1 MTKKKVTTTVTTTV
15 TEETIPSNE
24 KTQII
29 CVLDRSGSMSENGI
43 IHEAIN
49 GFNRFL
55 AEQRKLKDTATLTV
69 VLFDDMYDML
79 YDDVD
84 IKTVKDI
91 TYDTWTPRGTTALY
105 DAIGKTINKVKAKH
119 VSLGSEAPAKVLVCI
134 VTDGK
139 NNASH
144 EYTRDGIKS
153 LIKECENINWNFVYL
168 AANQN
173 AFEVGS
179 SFGVSA
185 GNTMTFAASGQG
197 AAFMSSTL
205 NNVSTSYRGM
215 SYVDSDFQKKSKNL
229 VPDEDKKN
237 EPPLDDKGTSNL
249 GGTITTNGTNI
260 TFSNPNT
267 TNVVIDNTDKK

>member
-1 MTKKKVTTTVTTTV
+1 MAHKKKVTTTVTTTV
-15 TEETIPSNE
+15 TEEIISSNE
-24 KTQII
+24 KTQIVCI
-29 CVLDRSGSMSENGI
+29 LDRSGSMSENGI
-43 IHEAIN
+43 IHEAIS

-69 VLFDDMYDML
+69 VLFDDQYDML

-119 VSLGSEAPAKVLVCI
+119 AQLGSEAPAKVLVCI

-144 EYTRDGIKS
+144 EYTRDGVKS
-153 LIKECENINWNFVYL
+153 LIKECENNSWNFVYL

-197 AAFMSSTL
+197 AAFMSQTL
-205 NNVSTSYRGM
+205 NSVSTSYRGM
-215 SYVDSDFQKKSKNL
+215 SNRDEDFQKRSKNL

-237 EPPLDDKGTSNL
+237 QPDEPDKGTSNL
-249 GGTITTNGTNI
+249 GGSITTNGTNY
-260 TFSNPNT
+260 TV
-267 TNVVIDNTDKK
+267 TNSTNKT

>member
-1 MTKKKVTTTVTTTV
+1 MAHKKKVTTTVTTTV
-15 TEETIPSNE
+15 IEEIIPSNE
-24 KTQII
+24 KTQIV

-43 IHEAIN
+43 IYEAIS

-69 VLFDDMYDML
+69 VLFDDQYDML

-119 VSLGSEAPAKVLVCI
+119 AQLGNEAPAKILVCI

-144 EYTRDGIKS
+144 EYTRDGIKG

-185 GNTMTFAASGQG
+185 GNTMTFAASGAG
-197 AAFMSSTL
+197 ASAMSATL
-205 NNVSTSYRGM
+205 NNVSTSYRSM
-215 SYVDSDFQKKSKNL
+215 SYVDKDFQKMSKNL
-229 VPDEDKKN
+229 VPEEDKKN
-237 EPPLDDKGTSNL
+237 EPDEPDKGTSNL
-249 GGTITTNGTNI
+249 G
-260 TFSNPNT
+260 NT
-267 TNVVIDNTDKK
+267 TTSDGINFTVTNTTKK

>member
-1 MTKKKVTTTVTTTV
+1 MAKKKVTTTVTTTV
-15 TEETIPSNE
+15 TEEIISSNE

-29 CVLDRSGSMSENGI
+29 CILDRSGSMSENGI
-43 IHEAIN
+43 IYEAIS

-69 VLFDDMYDML
+69 VLFDDQYDML
-79 YDDVD
+79 YDNVD

-91 TYDTWTPRGTTALY
+91 TYDTWTPRGMTALY
-105 DAIGKTINKVKAKH
+105 DAIGKTINKVKANH
-119 VSLGSEAPAKVLVCI
+119 ASLGSEAPSKVLVCI

-144 EYTRDGIKS
+144 EYTRDGVKG

-173 AFEVGS
+173 AFEVGT

-185 GNTMTFAASGQG
+185 GNTMSFAASGQG
-197 AAFMSSTL
+197 ASHMSATL
-205 NNVSTSYRGM
+205 NSVSTSYRGM
-215 SYVDSDFQKKSKNL
+215 SYVDQDFQKMSKKL
-229 VPDEDKKN
+229 VPEEDKKN
-237 EPPLDDKGTSNL
+237 EPPLDDKGTTNL
-249 GGTITTNGTNI
+249 GNSITTTGTNY
-260 TFSNPNT
+260 TVTNT
-267 TNVVIDNTDKK
+267 TSADNNLKK